1 MNEGIYEWQGSRASE
16 RQRRLEQQERVGQ
29 TPMTPTPTQC
39 HQSPGREVQLGE
51 MPSDPTES
59 AGAKIKVLI
68 QSRAP
73 LWWAA

>member
-1 MNEGIYEWQGSRASE
+1 MAGLQSFRVIG
-16 RQRRLEQQERVGQ
+16 LKQQKRGGQ
-29 TPMTPTPTQC
+29 TPMTPTLIQC
-39 HQSPGREVQLGE
+39 RQSPGLEVQLGE

-59 AGAKIKVLI
+59 AGTTVKVLI